1 MAHRLSF
8 VEMVVPYGDPNDPH
22 YRKNAFD
29 AGEDGLGKN
38 AHSLKKVNF
47 RSPPYIHQAR
57 NKISSFAES
66 IEYNIASRCD
76 FLILSLTLQGCDC
89 LGYIKYFDAHFT
101 NFTGG
106 VETIENCV
114 CLHEED
120 HGILWKH
127 QDWRTGFA
135 EVRRSRRLT
144 VSFICTVANYEYG
157 FFWHFYQASAQFS
170 TAVMML
176 MCLFPWITTCFIFNY
191 TVSKS
196 V

>member
-1 MAHRLSF
+1 MLI
-8 VEMVVPYGDPNDPH
+8 
-22 YRKNAFD
+22 
-29 AGEDGLGKN
+29 LW
-38 AHSLKKVNF
+38 
-47 RSPPYIHQAR
+47 
-57 NKISSFAES
+57 
-66 IEYNIASRCD
+66 IAST
-76 FLILSLTLQGCDC
+76 IQGCDC

-101 NFTGG
+101 NYTGG

-127 QDWRTGFA
+127 HDWRTGQA

-157 FFWHFYQASAQFS
+157 FFWHFYQASFD
-170 TAVMML
+170 
-176 MCLFPWITTCFIFNY
+176 P
-191 TVSKS
+191 S

>member
-1 MAHRLSF
+1 MLLLKVDSHNTCLNRSYHVLWF
-8 VEMVVPYGDPNDPH
+8 LNL
-22 YRKNAFD
+22 N
-29 AGEDGLGKN
+29 
-38 AHSLKKVNF
+38 HS
-47 RSPPYIHQAR
+47 
-57 NKISSFAES
+57 IS
-66 IEYNIASRCD
+66 
-76 FLILSLTLQGCDC
+76 QGCDC

-127 QDWRTGFA
+127 QDWRTGLA

-157 FFWHFYQASAQFS
+157 FFWHFYQASVKPLKRALFQVFYFLHCYFS
-170 TAVMML
+170 SRYPLIYLVFRRIRFCRNLTL
-176 MCLFPWITTCFIFNY
+176 ITVILVLYKMNSLNISGFYLIR
-191 TVSKS
+191 
-196 V
+196 

>member
-1 MAHRLSF
+1 MQWNFRIGFTPREGLVIYSVAYIDGSRGRRPVAHRLSF
-8 VEMVVPYGDPNDPH
+8 IEMVVPYGDPNEPH

-38 AHSLKKVNF
+38 AHSLKKVRKYLIGIVKCIFSFIIFCEINF
-47 RSPPYIHQAR
+47 AIIY
-57 NKISSFAES
+57 E
-66 IEYNIASRCD
+66 C
-76 FLILSLTLQGCDC
+76 SLLLQGCDC

-127 QDWRTGFA
+127 QDWRTGLA

-157 FFWHFYQASAQFS
+157 FYWHFYQVVYPS
-170 TAVMML
+170 
-176 MCLFPWITTCFIFNY
+176 IN
-191 TVSKS
+191 KS
-196 V
+196 

>member
-1 MAHRLSF
+1 MKLNLLCK
-8 VEMVVPYGDPNDPH
+8 M
-22 YRKNAFD
+22 
-29 AGEDGLGKN
+29 
-38 AHSLKKVNF
+38 SL
-47 RSPPYIHQAR
+47 
-57 NKISSFAES
+57 
-66 IEYNIASRCD
+66 
-76 FLILSLTLQGCDC
+76 LQGCDC

-127 QDWRTGFA
+127 QDWRTGLA

-157 FFWHFYQASAQFS
+157 FFWHFYQASCILDS
-170 TAVMML
+170 S
-176 MCLFPWITTCFIFNY
+176 I
-191 TVSKS
+191 
-196 V
+196 

>member
-1 MAHRLSF
+1 MNHITGRMHLMRGKMGLEKMHIHLRRSGYFFLLFSLLGCLQLPLSF
-8 VEMVVPYGDPNDPH
+8 
-22 YRKNAFD
+22 
-29 AGEDGLGKN
+29 GL
-38 AHSLKKVNF
+38 KVIL
-47 RSPPYIHQAR
+47 YDI
-57 NKISSFAES
+57 IFA
-66 IEYNIASRCD
+66 
-76 FLILSLTLQGCDC
+76 LQGCDC

-127 QDWRTGFA
+127 QDWRSGLA

-157 FFWHFYQASAQFS
+157 FFWHFYQASES
-170 TAVMML
+170 TWTWL
-176 MCLFPWITTCFIFNY
+176 
-191 TVSKS
+191 
-196 V
+196 

>member
-1 MAHRLSF
+1 MIHITEKMPSMLEKMAWEKMHILSRRF
-8 VEMVVPYGDPNDPH
+8 KRQMSIFFYN
-22 YRKNAFD
+22 FD
-29 AGEDGLGKN
+29 WHVDLF
-38 AHSLKKVNF
+38 L
-47 RSPPYIHQAR
+47 
-57 NKISSFAES
+57 NKILIGFNS
-66 IEYNIASRCD
+66 IL
-76 FLILSLTLQGCDC
+76 FQGCDC

-127 QDWRTGFA
+127 QDWRTGLA

-157 FFWHFYQASAQFS
+157 FFWHFYQASPLQ
-170 TAVMML
+170 MRL
-176 MCLFPWITTCFIFNY
+176 ICLSF
-191 TVSKS
+191 
-196 V
+196 

>member
-1 MAHRLSF
+1 VF
-8 VEMVVPYGDPNDPH
+8 VAPLV
-22 YRKNAFD
+22 
-29 AGEDGLGKN
+29 
-38 AHSLKKVNF
+38 
-47 RSPPYIHQAR
+47 
-57 NKISSFAES
+57 
-66 IEYNIASRCD
+66 
-76 FLILSLTLQGCDC
+76 QGCDC

-127 QDWRTGFA
+127 HDWRTGLA

-157 FFWHFYQASAQFS
+157 FYWHFYQVNIWFTFLVLCCKAINIQPTKANNFLYEFANVCVKVAMWLLQKRTDF
-170 TAVMML
+170 TKGLLIPAL
-176 MCLFPWITTCFIFNY
+176 IL
-191 TVSKS
+191 
-196 V
+196 

>member
-1 MAHRLSF
+1 MKLS
-8 VEMVVPYGDPNDPH
+8 
-22 YRKNAFD
+22 
-29 AGEDGLGKN
+29 
-38 AHSLKKVNF
+38 S
-47 RSPPYIHQAR
+47 
-57 NKISSFAES
+57 
-66 IEYNIASRCD
+66 
-76 FLILSLTLQGCDC
+76 QGCDC

-127 QDWRTGFA
+127 QDWRTGLA

-157 FFWHFYQASAQFS
+157 FFWHFYQAS
-170 TAVMML
+170 
-176 MCLFPWITTCFIFNY
+176 FND
-191 TVSKS
+191 TICMNS
-196 V
+196 VPVCMDYLLSLHDFQLKNPKGTI